1 MRRESERDERPL
13 QPSVRGAS
21 LLCVQAPLFAY
32 AASVE
37 GAALAAAH
45 PGYRFVEV
53 GVGPVR
59 ATLELTRALQSGP
72 PPDLVCVFGVA
83 GAYTAHDSASGSAP
97 LAVLDLVLVG
107 SDSLC
112 DEGVETDAGFVSTH
126 SLGLVA
132 DGQLTAAVEPTRR
145 LADALRAPIVVGAT
159 VSTCSGTD
167 ARADDVWA
175 RTHASVESMEG
186 AALALV
192 CARFGVPWVQVRV
205 VSNRCGDRA
214 RGGWDLAGAVAR
226 LHAAMPTVL
235 ATLSGKA

>member
-1 MRRESERDERPL
+1 MGPAAPL
-13 QPSVRGAS
+13 QPSARGAS

-32 AASVE
+32 AAPVE

-45 PGYRFVEV
+45 PGHRFVEV

-59 ATLELTRALQSGP
+59 ATLGLTRALLGGP

-83 GAYTAHDSASGSAP
+83 GAFTMRDRSSGPGP
-97 LAVLDLVLVG
+97 LAVLDLALVG

-112 DEGVETDAGFVSTH
+112 DEGVETDAGFVSMQR
-126 SLGLVA
+126 LGLVA
-132 DGQLTAAVEPTRR
+132 DGQLTAAAEPTQR

-167 ARADDVWA
+167 ARADDVSA
-175 RTHASVESMEG
+175 RTHASVETMEG

-192 CARFGVPWVQVRV
+192 CARFCVPWVQVRV

-226 LHAAMPTVL
+226 LHAAMPTVI
-235 ATLSGKA
+235 ATLAGQA

>member
-1 MRRESERDERPL
+1 M
-13 QPSVRGAS
+13 
-21 LLCVQAPLFAY
+21 QAPLFAY

-59 ATLELTRALQSGP
+59 GTLELTRALLSGP

-83 GAYTAHDSASGSAP
+83 GAFTVRDGSSGPGP

-107 SDSLC
+107 SDGLC
-112 DEGVETDAGFVSTH
+112 DEGVETDSGFVSTQ

-132 DGQLTAAVEPTRR
+132 EGRVTAAVGPTQR

-167 ARADDVWA
+167 ARATAVWA
-175 RTHASVESMEG
+175 RTHASVETMEG

-226 LHAAMPTVL
+226 LQAAMPTVL
-235 ATLSGKA
+235 ATLTGKA

>member
-1 MRRESERDERPL
+1 MQASLRR
-13 QPSVRGAS
+13 AS

-45 PGYRFVEV
+45 PGHRFVEV

-59 ATLELTRALQSGP
+59 ATLGLVRALLSGP

-83 GAYTAHDSASGSAP
+83 GAFAVRDSSSGAGP
-97 LAVLDLVLVG
+97 LAVLDLALVG

-112 DEGVETDAGFVSTH
+112 DEGVETDAGFVSTQ

-132 DGQLTAAVEPTRR
+132 DALVGAAAEPTRR

-167 ARADDVWA
+167 ARATAMWA
-175 RTHASVESMEG
+175 RTHAQVETMEG

-214 RGGWDLAGAVAR
+214 RGGWDLVGAVAR
-226 LHAAMPTVL
+226 LRAAMPTVL
-235 ATLSGKA
+235 ATLTGKA

>member
-1 MRRESERDERPL
+1 MQPTVRR
-13 QPSVRGAS
+13 AS
-21 LLCVQAPLFAY
+21 LPSVQAPLFAY

-37 GAALAAAH
+37 GATLAAAH
-45 PGYRFVEV
+45 PGHRFVEV

-59 ATLELTRALQSGP
+59 ATLELTRALLSGP

-83 GAYTAHDSASGSAP
+83 GAFAVRDSSSARAP
-97 LAVLDLVLVG
+97 LAVLDFALVG

-112 DEGVETDAGFVSTH
+112 DEGVETDAGFVSTQ

-132 DGQLTAAVEPTRR
+132 DAQVTAAVEPTQR
-145 LADALRAPIVVGAT
+145 LADVLRAPIVVAAT

-175 RTHASVESMEG
+175 RTHAWLETMEG
-186 AALALV
+186 AALGLV

-205 VSNRCGDRA
+205 ISNRCGDRA

-226 LHAAMPTVL
+226 LHAAMSTVL
-235 ATLSGKA
+235 ATLTGKA